1 MSDTDAMEY
10 EPPVSPE
17 IKQAYENQMAGVF
30 RWKEAKFSSAKPET
44 NKDHMD
50 ASKLLHKRN
59 KVKYPNLTSGL
70 SDHTVLGMIYVH
82 DGGELISG
90 DLEHDRVDYDEL
102 YKKWKRKEHL
112 GGIVLISKYIEDPKE
127 KEEVRL
133 LYNRAT
139 KKDINDPEALYH
151 DVLDKTQA
159 IQFGG
164 EFVFPGNR
172 LNLEEQKE
180 KLEFCTDLLLKSSVH
195 LIKLLPEKGQR
206 ELKEMILSDLAVLGA
221 TGYSD
226 ELVAQS
232 KKRVDEALTVL
243 QAIAT

>member
-1 MSDTDAMEY
+1 MEY
-10 EPPVSPE
+10 EPPVTPE

-30 RWKEAKFSSAKPET
+30 RWKEAKFSSVKPET

-70 SDHTVLGMIYVH
+70 SDHTVFGMIYVH

-90 DLEHDRVDYDEL
+90 DLEHDRVDYNEL

-112 GGIVLISKYIEDPKE
+112 GGIILISKYIEDPEEREKVKE
-127 KEEVRL
+127 

-139 KKDINDPEALYH
+139 KKSLDDPEALYH

-164 EFVFPGNR
+164 KYVFPGSR

-180 KLEFCTDLLLKSSVH
+180 KLEFCTDLLLKSAVH
-195 LIKLLPEKGQR
+195 LQKLLSEKGKA

-221 TGYSD
+221 TEYSD
-226 ELVAQS
+226 ELVAES
-232 KKRVDEALTVL
+232 KKRIDEVL
-243 QAIAT
+243 ILPQAIAT